1 MAEVSE
7 EALFLPLGATA
18 IGTGLS
24 THEGYIPAVYQW
36 LEIITGDKYTPESD
50 FFDGLQHGDFYI
62 EFSAQLKKIAAFLS
76 KWLPIFV
83 YKVQDQERGLMK
95 LLSLL
100 SNRALQLCR
109 EKLIL

>member
-1 MAEVSE
+1 MKLGRTCLQDAVPMTFGQQFGAYRTQVSKLRAKMAEVSE

-62 EFSAQLKKIAAFLS
+62 EFSAQLKK
-76 KWLPIFV
+76 
-83 YKVQDQERGLMK
+83 
-95 LLSLL
+95 
-100 SNRALQLCR
+100 
-109 EKLIL
+109 